1 MSEETNVSSV
11 TTEAPAAPE
20 KTGRRLAEPEKP
32 EKKPLS
38 GGKKAGLIVGII
50 AAVLV
55 LAYAGCCV
63 AAGVLYSHVAFP
75 GTSVLGMDVSRMSTQ
90 QVEKLWTEQGDALL
104 DGMTFSLT
112 RDGQE
117 IGSVSLSR
125 LGVTVLPLYVSQAAG
140 CDIQARGWGGQVTS
154 FLRSGWRF
162 IESWCKGVDVTP
174 QLDMDEPT
182 LTAQCDSIADT
193 VGCTVV
199 DGGYRLAEGEGL
211 YITKPKDG
219 EKLDAAALRT
229 ELIKRL
235 GRRDL
240 SVAAR
245 RVECVF
251 APHTAKPLDVQQL
264 HDDIAGTMAAA
275 TYDRATGKPTQSRIG
290 VQFDVETVQ
299 KQLDAAAP
307 GREFLY

>member
-117 IGSVSLSR
+117 IGSVSLSQ

-140 CDIQARGWGGQVTS
+140 CDVQARGWSGQVTS
-154 FLRSGWRF
+154 FLRGGWRF
-162 IESWCKGVDVTP
+162 IESWCKGVDATP
-174 QLDMDEPT
+174 QLDMDETT

-193 VGCTVV
+193 VACTVV
-199 DGGYRLAEGEGL
+199 DGGYRLAEGEGAL
-211 YITKPKDG
+211 SCG
-219 EKLDAAALRT
+219 ENLAAVCRGF
-229 ELIKRL
+229 R
-235 GRRDL
+235 G
-240 SVAAR
+240 
-245 RVECVF
+245 
-251 APHTAKPLDVQQL
+251 
-264 HDDIAGTMAAA
+264 
-275 TYDRATGKPTQSRIG
+275 
-290 VQFDVETVQ
+290 
-299 KQLDAAAP
+299 
-307 GREFLY
+307 

>member
-11 TTEAPAAPE
+11 TAEAPAAPE
-20 KTGRRLAEPEKP
+20 KTGRRLVEPGKP

-50 AAVLV
+50 AAVLA

-90 QVEKLWTEQGDALL
+90 QVEKLWAEQGDALL

-125 LGVTVLPLYVSQAAG
+125 LGVTVLPIYVSQAAG

-154 FLRSGWRF
+154 FLR
-162 IESWCKGVDVTP
+162 
-174 QLDMDEPT
+174 
-182 LTAQCDSIADT
+182 
-193 VGCTVV
+193 
-199 DGGYRLAEGEGL
+199 GG
-211 YITKPKDG
+211 
-219 EKLDAAALRT
+219 
-229 ELIKRL
+229 
-235 GRRDL
+235 
-240 SVAAR
+240 
-245 RVECVF
+245 F
-251 APHTAKPLDVQQL
+251 
-264 HDDIAGTMAAA
+264 
-275 TYDRATGKPTQSRIG
+275 
-290 VQFDVETVQ
+290 
-299 KQLDAAAP
+299 
-307 GREFLY
+307 